1 MKYIFLLSMAFLSFY
16 SFSMT
21 CFLES
26 ESTNQW
32 GDTLC
37 RYDDGS
43 VLNVGVRLCPL
54 SIDC

>member
-1 MKYIFLLSMAFLSFY
+1 MKYIFLLSMAFLSFN
-16 SFSMT
+16 SFSLM

-26 ESTNQW
+26 QSTNQY

-37 RYDDGS
+37 SYDNGT
-43 VLNVGVRLCPL
+43 VLNIGVGLCPL